1 MSIES
6 IYNKINNITD
16 GGRNTAAEMRAVLSD
31 ITEQFSATTAFSGT
45 TDNVPE
51 GSGNLYYTDTR
62 VDAKL
67 LDYSLTGHT
76 HNLSELN
83 NDVGYLTGATSTAD
97 DYVTGST
104 FNTTTGLLEFTRLSG
119 DTFNVNLDGRYLT
132 GYTPTVNTDDYITSA
147 TFNSSTGE
155 VTLTRVSGGTVVTN
169 LDNRYSLTGHTHTD
183 YVLNSDFNTHTGDTS
198 VHYTKSSINLS
209 DLGATGHTHTVSNIT
224 DFPTNLSYFTNDS
237 GYLTGATNTTDFI
250 SHTGDTTI
258 HYAMSGISI
267 NESQIS
273 DLGSYTDDT
282 NLNAHTGDT
291 SIHFTKSSINLSD
304 LGSSAHTHTEYSL
317 IGHNHDI
324 SEITGFTDN
333 STNWNTAYSDSIT
346 GVTVTGSGTKTLT
359 LTQRDGSTIVTNFTD
374 LQGSGGGTGE
384 EITGATFNLST
395 GDLTLITNSGSTIIA
410 SLDGRYAFDSQ
421 FITHTGDTTI
431 HFTKG
436 SINLSDLASTG
447 HTHNL
452 SLLNNDIGFITGY
465 TDTND
470 NIYVTGST
478 FNTGNGVL
486 TFSNISGGTFTVD
499 LDGRYLTGYTETSNT
514 DDYVSSAA
522 FNTTNGILTLTRISG
537 GTVTVDL
544 DDRYSLTGHTHT
556 ASQITDFSDAVTGN
570 TAVLA
575 NTDKISYTDATLVAN
590 TASGLVSHTGDTSIH
605 FTKGSINLSDL
616 GATGHTHSEYT
627 LNAVLNSHTG
637 DTSIHYTKGS
647 INLSDL
653 GSSAHTHTVSNISD
667 FPTNVS
673 SFTNDSGYITGFTDT
688 NNNDYVT
695 SGAFDTGNGNLTLTR
710 VSGGTVVTNLDN
722 RYSLTGHTHSIY
734 ALDSEF
740 TSHTGDTSIH
750 YAKNTINLSELGS
763 SAHTHAISELSDFP
777 TNVSSF
783 TNDAGYLTGY
793 TDTNVY
799 LTGAT
804 VTGTTTKS
812 INLFQSDGSLVQ
824 ASFTDLQG
832 SGGGGDTITGVTFNT
847 STGDLDLVSTG
858 STITANLDG
867 RYSLTGHTHSE
878 YTLDSIFNSH
888 TGDTSIHF
896 TKGSINLSDLGSSA
910 HTHTISNITDF
921 PTNVSYFT
929 NDSGYLTGY
938 TDTNEYITDGTFNTS
953 TGNLDLITNSGTTIT
968 ANLDGRYLDLSAATT
983 IVETLVATGGE
994 TQWVLSSTPSSG
1006 YSRTLFN
1013 ENIYLV
1019 ENVDWSLSGNTIIF
1033 SGSSSPLISGDVI
1046 TFYYHDVSAPLAQL
1060 NTYGRVF
1067 EDSALSGTTDIDWG
1081 SYETF
1086 VYTLSGATVFS
1097 DINLP
1102 SNGKSKTITVYMTGN
1117 FAPTYPSGWSTYI
1130 NGTYNGLVLNT
1141 IVVEYVASSTP
1152 FYKVMIT
1159 QPD

>member
-1 MSIES
+1 MQGFYKITKAIKNYLEVNPNINTVKLGQLNEVDLNKQTIYPLAQIVMGDVSFDNGTMSFNINIIAVDSVYQPNKDEADLFEGRDNKQDV
-6 IYNKINNITD
+6 YNTMLSVINGLQDSLNR
-16 GGRNTAAEMRAVLSD
+16 GALYQAYFKLNGTA
-31 ITEQFSATTAFSGT
+31 SATPIEVAY
-45 TDNVPE
+45 
-51 GSGNLYYTDTR
+51 GNLLAGWSLSVDVIMPTD
-62 VDAKL
+62 VNDC
-67 LDYSLTGHT
+67 
-76 HNLSELN
+76 NLIIEL
-83 NDVGYLTGATSTAD
+83 
-97 DYVTGST
+97 
-104 FNTTTGLLEFTRLSG
+104 
-119 DTFNVNLDGRYLT
+119 
-132 GYTPTVNTDDYITSA
+132 P
-147 TFNSSTGE
+147 
-155 VTLTRVSGGTVVTN
+155 
-169 LDNRYSLTGHTHTD
+169 
-183 YVLNSDFNTHTGDTS
+183 
-198 VHYTKSSINLS
+198 
-209 DLGATGHTHTVSNIT
+209 
-224 DFPTNLSYFTNDS
+224 DFPDYD
-237 GYLTGATNTTDFI
+237 I
-250 SHTGDTTI
+250 SAFMQKSL
-258 HYAMSGISI
+258 Y
-267 NESQIS
+267 
-273 DLGSYTDDT
+273 DT
-282 NLNAHTGDT
+282 NNNGIVDNSEKLGG
-291 SIHFTKSSINLSD
+291 NLPSYYAIATD
-304 LGSSAHTHTEYSL
+304 
-317 IGHNHDI
+317 
-324 SEITGFTDN
+324 ITGFTESI
-333 STNWNTAYSDSIT
+333 STLNNA
-346 GVTVTGSGTKTLT
+346 LT
-359 LTQRDGSTIVTNFTD
+359 S
-374 LQGSGGGTGE
+374 
-384 EITGATFNLST
+384 
-395 GDLTLITNSGSTIIA
+395 
-410 SLDGRYAFDSQ
+410 
-421 FITHTGDTTI
+421 HTGDTTI